1 MSRIYKQVNKN
12 NHKTPT
18 RKSESKQRP
27 TLENRDW
34 RQRCGLQARPPSQGT
49 RVPDSGVPSS
59 RLLRPLTALNPTC
72 EEDPHLRD
80 LGGWAAR
87 ASVYI
92 PGTHRPAC
100 TSVCSHLC
108 MCDVNTR
115 STHLHAGPAHR
126 CTHVRTHTLVL
137 PQAAG
142 LPWLCPWAIQPCC
155 IQVSSAQPHGRGE
168 SLSPRLSQSRGASW
182 WASTPYAPYPGLPA
196 PKAARDP
203 SEALEG

>member
-1 MSRIYKQVNKN
+1 MWPPGSAAFPGDPSPRLRGPLFPAAQAAHSPKSDLRGGP
-12 NHKTPT
+12 TP
-18 RKSESKQRP
+18 EGP
-27 TLENRDW
+27 
-34 RQRCGLQARPPSQGT
+34 G
-49 RVPDSGVPSS
+49 
-59 RLLRPLTALNPTC
+59 
-72 EEDPHLRD
+72 
-80 LGGWAAR
+80 GGWAAR